1 MPIPESRTSFIDFI
15 EKTGPAFVILDRTG
29 AFRYFNERFARLFG
43 YSRDEMKAR
52 AIDTIVQSE
61 DVDSVISIHGR
72 CLNGE
77 DPMSRHEFRG
87 IKKDGSIVDL
97 EIDIYALKEDG
108 RITGTQVFLWD
119 ITERIRIEENIRSIE
134 HEQAMIL
141 DTLAE
146 HVIYYQ
152 GDDMRIIRANKAAA
166 DSLGLSIGD
175 LIGKRCYD
183 LWHHR
188 SEPCNDCPIVEVFKT
203 HKPVEREVIS
213 PDGRNW
219 LIKGYP
225 VFGEENVLRGAVEIT
240 MDITEKRRAEESLRE
255 SEEKY
260 RNVVE
265 HASDGIVIAQ
275 GDTLM
280 FANSKASEILGYP
293 AEELIGMMWE
303 KLVPADVRDISLK
316 RYDRL
321 MEGVED
327 EQRYELTV
335 PDSKGEQKL
344 LDVYVNKTSLE
355 GDPAIIIFFRDITKQ
370 RRLEEEIQ
378 KAEQL
383 ESIGILAG
391 GIAHDFNNILT
402 AILGNITLATKQ
414 TGGNKSLR
422 EALCDAEKATLR
434 ARDLTQQLL
443 TFSKGGEPI
452 KAIASLGE
460 LIHESAS
467 FALRGSNVSCEY
479 MLPNTLWNSN
489 IDKAQVS
496 QVIHNL
502 VINAV
507 QAMPGGG
514 TIFVAAENITIG
526 NKNIIN
532 LEPGNYIKVSVRD
545 KGIGIAP
552 EYIEHVFDP
561 YFTTKKRGSGLG
573 LAVSYSIIKKHH
585 GHITLE
591 SELNKG
597 TTFYIYLPATHEE
610 ITVTPFEHHEEF
622 IKHQGRI
629 LLMDDEEIVRKV
641 AKRIIEEI
649 GFTVVT
655 ASDGAETIEL
665 FSASKEKGNH
675 FDAIIMDLTIPG
687 GMGGLETIR
696 KLREIDREV
705 RVIVS
710 SGYSNDPV
718 LANYA
723 EYGFNGYIPK
733 PYKLGEMRSALSKV
747 LSDKH

>member
-1 MPIPESRTSFIDFI
+1 
-15 EKTGPAFVILDRTG
+15 
-29 AFRYFNERFARLFG
+29 
-43 YSRDEMKAR
+43 
-52 AIDTIVQSE
+52 
-61 DVDSVISIHGR
+61 
-72 CLNGE
+72 
-77 DPMSRHEFRG
+77 
-87 IKKDGSIVDL
+87 
-97 EIDIYALKEDG
+97 
-108 RITGTQVFLWD
+108 
-119 ITERIRIEENIRSIE
+119 
-134 HEQAMIL
+134 
-141 DTLAE
+141 
-146 HVIYYQ
+146 
-152 GDDMRIIRANKAAA
+152 
-166 DSLGLSIGD
+166 
-175 LIGKRCYD
+175 
-183 LWHHR
+183 
-188 SEPCNDCPIVEVFKT
+188 VEVFKS
-203 HKPVEREVIS
+203 HKPAQREMVS
-213 PDGRNW
+213 PDKRIW

-225 VFGEENVLRGAVEIT
+225 VFGEERDLRGAVEIT

-275 GDTLM
+275 GDTIM
-280 FANSKASEILGYP
+280 FANRKASEILGYP
-293 AEELIGMMWE
+293 VEELVGILWE
-303 KLVPADVRDISLK
+303 KLIPSEVIVISQE

-321 MEGVED
+321 IEGVED

-335 PDSKGEQKL
+335 PDSKGDQKL
-344 LDVYVNKTSLE
+344 LDVYVNKISLE
-355 GDPAIIIFFRDITKQ
+355 GNPAIIIFFRDITSQ
-370 RRLEEEIQ
+370 RKLEEEIQ

-402 AILGNITLATKQ
+402 AILGNITLATTQ
-414 TGGNKSLR
+414 TENNESLR

-467 FALRGSNVSCEY
+467 FALRGSNVSSEY
-479 MLPNTLWNSN
+479 LLPDTLWNSN
-489 IDKAQVS
+489 IDKAQIS

-514 TIFVAAENITIG
+514 TVFVAAENITVGKG
-526 NKNIIN
+526 NVLN

-545 KGIGIAP
+545 SGIGIAP
-552 EYIEHVFDP
+552 KHIEHVFDP

-573 LAVSYSIIKKHH
+573 LAVSYSIIRKHH

-597 TTFYIYLPATHEE
+597 TSFHVYLPATQEE
-610 ITVTPFEHHEEF
+610 IAVTPQEQHEGFIEHR
-622 IKHQGRI
+622 GRI

-641 AKRIIEEI
+641 AKRIIEKI

-655 ASDGAETIEL
+655 ANDGAETIKL
-665 FSASKEKGNH
+665 FSASKEEGNS
-675 FDAIIMDLTIPG
+675 FDVIIMDLTIPG
-687 GMGGLETIR
+687 GMGGLEAIR
-696 KLREIDREV
+696 ILREIDRDV

-718 LANYA
+718 LANHTA
-723 EYGFNGYIPK
+723 YGFNGFIPK
-733 PYKLGEMRSALSKV
+733 PYKLGEMRSVLSKV